1 MVQRPYANGRRRRRI
16 GKNNIMAETTY
27 ESKITAS
34 TSNVDSIYKTVSNL
48 SNLDKVKDLIPQDK
62 IQEMEAGEDYIRFK
76 VDGLGQKICI
86 RIVGKEENNY
96 VKFGLE
102 DAPLPAEINFWIQMK
117 AVEDGS
123 SRIKLTLRGDIPMMI
138 KMMFESKLKQG
149 LDQAADMLAQMPFDQ
164 WQNK

>member
-1 MVQRPYANGRRRRRI
+1 
-16 GKNNIMAETTY
+16 MAETTY

-34 TSNVDSIYKTVSNL
+34 TSTVDSIYKTVSNL

-86 RIVGKEENNY
+86 RIEGKEENNF